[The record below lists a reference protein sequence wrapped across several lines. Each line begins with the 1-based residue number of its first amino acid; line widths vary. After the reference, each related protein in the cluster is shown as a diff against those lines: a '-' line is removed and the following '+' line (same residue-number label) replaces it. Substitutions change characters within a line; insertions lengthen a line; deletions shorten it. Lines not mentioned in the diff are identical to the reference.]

1 MEKYLVQIRVLG
13 TMTQE
18 GEKDE
23 VETLSDGLLFKDGDK
38 IELRYKEIAENEDGE
53 VKVKILFTESRR
65 EDGTECR
72 ILKDGPVKSDM
83 LFLKDEQTQC
93 LYVTPFGEVVLEV
106 YTYSVQ
112 MAEEDGNLKAE
123 LLYRLLSRGM
133 PISEAKVSILAKRKA
148 CP

>member
-13 TMTQE
+13 AMTQE
-18 GEKDE
+18 GETDE

-38 IELRYKEIAENEDGE
+38 TELRYKEIAENEDGE
-53 VKVKILFTESRR
+53 VKVKILFTETGR
-65 EDGTECR
+65 EDGVECR

-83 LFLKDEQTQC
+83 LFLKDEQTEC

-106 YTYSVQ
+106 YTYSVR
-112 MAEEDGNLKAE
+112 MEEEDGNLNAE
-123 LLYRLLSRGM
+123 LFYRLLSRGM
-133 PISEAKVSILAKRKA
+133 PISEAQVCITAKRKA